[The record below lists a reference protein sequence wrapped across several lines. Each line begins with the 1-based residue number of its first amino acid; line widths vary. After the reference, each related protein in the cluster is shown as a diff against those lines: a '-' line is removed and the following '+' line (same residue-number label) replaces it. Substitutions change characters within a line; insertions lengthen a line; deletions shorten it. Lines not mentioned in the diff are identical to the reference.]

1 MSPKKK
7 RTAEGAKG
15 AEHKRKKTQR
25 SPRSLRLNFDPGY
38 LVVLLICLL
47 ALWPFI
53 GRVSLPQE
61 TDAELHIFRLLEL
74 SNLVRGGEFYPRWAP
89 NFYHGYGY
97 PIFNYYAPLTYY
109 VGLAFE
115 LLPGLDAVAGVKAVF
130 VLGLLG
136 AAFGMYGF
144 VRDNWGRPSGYLA
157 AAVYVYA
164 PYVQYVD
171 PIARGALAEAF
182 SLGVFPLA
190 LWGLDRLRRQP
201 TWGRW
206 VTAVLLTAAVILSHN
221 LMALLFFGLLSA
233 WVLWQTFTARAD
245 SPGWRWL
252 WAALGLGVGT
262 AAFFWLPV
270 LLERNAVNLNTLI
283 GAGDNYDFRTHFLS
297 WREMLA
303 PTLRLDW
310 GATEP
315 VFRFNLG
322 LAQWILGGAGLIL
335 LFLRWVKHARQ
346 TLFFALAAALLIF
359 MLLPASTFLWE
370 ATPILPF
377 FQFPWRL
384 LGGTVAM
391 LAILAG
397 AGLEAVLARWP
408 KLRSWG
414 TAVAVTFCLLTALP
428 LTQPAPWPD
437 FGDVF
442 TFRMSLIEHSGRWLG
457 TTSTA
462 DYVPATVDT
471 VPSRNGNVVAGF
483 LTNEPLD
490 RVNRVTLPG
499 GAEIVS
505 EEITPLH
512 FRYKVSTPEK
522 FLLRLFLFQFPGWTV
537 TVDGERVEP
546 ELARPEGFIAVPVPA
561 GEHLVAVQFRDTLD
575 RQMAW
580 AITAVSLLSTL
591 VGSIFLR
598 RKTFPIANRQSPIS
612 LSKTDW
618 SVLGAAGL
626 VTAVTLFILGP
637 MQLLHYNSSDYVA
650 EPAQMDRLD
659 DFGGQIALIGVDVS
673 DETAVPGEQLSV
685 TVYWQAQ
692 TSLDIN
698 FQSFVHLLRPD
709 GSIAAQSDRLN
720 PGEFPTRR
728 WPLDKYVRDVHVLQ
742 LPPDL
747 PPGEYTVT
755 AGLWVQTE
763 GWRLPL
769 LDENGNQIDD
779 KAVLATLTVVPS
791 R

>member
-1 MSPKKK
+1 MNRLKQ
-7 RTAEGAKG
+7 TI
-15 AEHKRKKTQR
+15 QR
-25 SPRSLRLNFDPGY
+25 IDPGY
-38 LVVLLICLL
+38 WVVLLICLL

-53 GRVSLPQE
+53 GRASLPQE

-74 SNLVRGGEFYPRWAP
+74 SHLVRGGEFYPRWAP

-109 VGLAFE
+109 VGLVFE

-130 VLGLLG
+130 VFGLLG
-136 AAFGMYGF
+136 AGFGMYGF

-190 LWGLDRLRRQP
+190 LWSLDRLRRQP
-201 TWGRW
+201 TRGRW
-206 VTAVLLTAAVILSHN
+206 GTAVLLTTAVILSHN
-221 LMALLFFGLLSA
+221 LMALLFFGLLAA
-233 WVLWQTFTARAD
+233 WVLWQTFTRRGD

-252 WAALGLGVGT
+252 WAALGLGLGT

-297 WREMLA
+297 WREVLA

-322 LAQWILGGAGLIL
+322 LAQWVLGGVGLIL
-335 LFLRWVKHARQ
+335 LLLRWVKQAGQ
-346 TLFFALAAALLIF
+346 MLFFALAAALLTF

-397 AGLEAVLARWP
+397 AGLDAVLTRWP
-408 KLRSWG
+408 KLRVWG
-414 TAVAVTFCLLTALP
+414 TAVPITFCLLTALP

-471 VPSRNGNVVAGF
+471 VPSRNGKVVAGF
-483 LTNEPLD
+483 QNNEPLD
-490 RVNRVTLPG
+490 RVNRPTLPG
-499 GAEIVS
+499 GAEVAG
-505 EEITPLH
+505 EELTPLH
-512 FRYKVSTPEK
+512 FRYTVSTPEK

-537 TVDGERVEP
+537 TVDGERAEP

-561 GEHLVAVQFRDTLD
+561 GEHVVEVEFKDTPA
-575 RQMAW
+575 RQAAW
-580 AITAVSLLSTL
+580 GLTAVSLLLTL
-591 VGSIFLR
+591 LGGWSLR
-598 RKTFPIANRQSPIS
+598 RQAAVAVIPNR
-612 LSKTDW
+612 LATLDW
-618 SVLGAAGL
+618 WVLGAAGV
-626 VTAVTLFILGP
+626 VTAVTIFALGP

-650 EPAQMDRLD
+650 EPAQVDRFD
-659 DFGGQIALIGVDVS
+659 DFGEQIALIGYDVAT
-673 DETAVPGEQLSV
+673 ETAVPGEQVMV
-685 TVYWQAQ
+685 TLYWQAQ
-692 TSLDIN
+692 TALEIN
-698 FQSFVHLLRPD
+698 FQSFVHVLRDD
-709 GSIAAQSDRLN
+709 GTIAAQSDRLN
-720 PGEFPTRR
+720 PGDFPARR

-747 PPGEYTVT
+747 PLGEYQIT

-769 LDENGNQIDD
+769 LDASGNQIDD
-779 KAVLATLTVVPS
+779 KATLFTLTVVDE
-791 R
+791 

>member
-1 MSPKKK
+1 MNQLKQ
-7 RTAEGAKG
+7 TF
-15 AEHKRKKTQR
+15 QR
-25 SPRSLRLNFDPGY
+25 IDPGF
-38 LVVLLICLL
+38 LVVLAICLL

-53 GRVSLPQE
+53 GRASLPQQ
-61 TDAELHIFRLLEL
+61 TDAELHIFRLAEL
-74 SNLVRGGEFYPRWAP
+74 SYLVRGGELYPRWAP

-97 PIFNYYAPLTYY
+97 PIFNFYAPLTYY
-109 VGLAFE
+109 VGLVFE

-136 AAFGMYGF
+136 AGFGMYGF

-201 TWGRW
+201 TWRRW
-206 VTAVLLTAAVILSHN
+206 VTAVLLVAAVILSHN
-221 LMALLFFGLLSA
+221 LMALLFFGILAA
-233 WVLWQTFTARAD
+233 WVLWQTFTRRED
-245 SPGWRWL
+245 SLGWRWL
-252 WAALGLGVGT
+252 WAALGLGLGT

-297 WREMLA
+297 WSEMLA

-335 LFLRWVKHARQ
+335 LLFRRVKHGGQA
-346 TLFFALAAALLIF
+346 LFFALALGLLVF

-370 ATPILPF
+370 AVPFLPF

-384 LGGTVAM
+384 LGGAVAM

-397 AGLEAVLARWP
+397 AGLDAVLTLWPTARGWAAA
-408 KLRSWG
+408 
-414 TAVAVTFCLLTALP
+414 TAVAFCLFAALP

-471 VPSRNGNVVAGF
+471 IPARNGSVVHGF
-483 LTNEPLD
+483 LVNQPLD
-490 RVNRVTLPG
+490 RVNRPTIPTD
-499 GAEIVS
+499 AEVLS
-505 EEITPLH
+505 EEVSPLH
-512 FRYKVSTPEK
+512 FRYAVNTPQK
-522 FLLRLFLFQFPGWTV
+522 FLLRLFLFQFPGWSV
-537 TVDGERVEP
+537 TVDGAPVVT
-546 ELARPEGFIAVPVPA
+546 ELARPEGFIAIPVPA
-561 GEHLVAVQFRDTLD
+561 GEHLVEVQFRDTPA
-575 RQMAW
+575 RQAAW
-580 AITAVSLLSTL
+580 LVTAVSLLLMVTIGWRWRTQMSMP
-591 VGSIFLR
+591 GSPGPLAAADR
-598 RKTFPIANRQSPIS
+598 R
-612 LSKTDW
+612 
-618 SVLGAAGL
+618 VLAVVLL
-626 VTAVTLFILGP
+626 VTAVTLLVLGP
-637 MQLLHYNSSDYVA
+637 LQLLHYNSTGYRA
-650 EPAQMDRLD
+650 EPAQVDHFA
-659 DFGGQIALIGVDVS
+659 DFGGQIALIGYDVS
-673 DETAVPGEQLSV
+673 AKTAVPGEQIAV

-692 TSLDIN
+692 TDLEIN

-709 GSIAAQSDRLN
+709 GTLATQSDHLN

-728 WPLDKYVRDVHVLQ
+728 WPLDKYVRDVHILQ

-747 PPGEYTVT
+747 PAGDYQIT
-755 AGLWVQTE
+755 AGLWVQSE

-769 LDENGNQIDD
+769 LDENGRQLDD
-779 KAVLATLTVVPS
+779 KALLTSLTVVSPEE
-791 R
+791 

>member
-1 MSPKKK
+1 MNRLKQI
-7 RTAEGAKG
+7 
-15 AEHKRKKTQR
+15 TQR
-25 SPRSLRLNFDPGY
+25 IDPGY
-38 LVVLLICLL
+38 LVVLAICLL

-53 GRVSLPQE
+53 GRASLPQE
-61 TDAELHIFRLLEL
+61 TDAELHIFRLAEL
-74 SNLVRGGEFYPRWAP
+74 SFLVRGGEFYPRWAP

-97 PIFNYYAPLTYY
+97 PIFNYYAPLSYY
-109 VGLAFE
+109 VGLVFE
-115 LLPGLDAVAGVKAVF
+115 LLPRLDAVAGVKAVF

-136 AAFGMYGF
+136 AGFGMYGF

-190 LWGLDRLRRQP
+190 LWALDRLRRQQ

-206 VTAVLLTAAVILSHN
+206 GTAVLLVAAVILSHN
-221 LMALLFFGLLSA
+221 LMALLFFGLLAA
-233 WVLWQTFTARAD
+233 WVLWQTLVRQNNSANL
-245 SPGWRWL
+245 RWL
-252 WAALGLGVGT
+252 WGALALGLGT

-297 WREMLA
+297 WAELLA

-322 LAQWILGGAGLIL
+322 LAQWILGGAGLL
-335 LFLRWVKHARQ
+335 LLLLRRVKHGAQ
-346 TLFFALAAALLIF
+346 VLFFAMATAVLTF

-397 AGLEAVLARWP
+397 AGLDAVLTQWP
-408 KLRSWG
+408 KVTGWG
-414 TAVAVTFCLLTALP
+414 TAVVVSLCLLTALP
-428 LTQPAPWPD
+428 LTQPSPWPD

-442 TFRMSLIEHSGRWLG
+442 AFRMSLIEHSGRWLG

-471 VPSRNGNVVAGF
+471 VPARNGSVVYGF
-483 LTNEPLD
+483 LVNQPLD
-490 RVNRVTLPG
+490 RVNRPTVPSD
-499 GAEIVS
+499 AEVLS
-505 EEITPLH
+505 EEVSPLH
-512 FRYKVSTPEK
+512 FRYTVSTPQK

-537 TVDGERVEP
+537 TVDGEQIEP

-561 GEHLVAVQFRDTLD
+561 GEHLVDVRFRDTPP
-575 RQMAW
+575 RQLAW
-580 AITAVSLLSTL
+580 GITALSLLLMVAGGWRLKLYQGEASTLTPLAQVDWRVLGGTALVTAVSLL
-591 VGSIFLR
+591 
-598 RKTFPIANRQSPIS
+598 
-612 LSKTDW
+612 
-618 SVLGAAGL
+618 
-626 VTAVTLFILGP
+626 ILGP
-637 MQLLHYNSSDYVA
+637 LQLLHYNSANYVA
-650 EPAQMDRLD
+650 EPAQAHRFD
-659 DFGGQIALIGVDVS
+659 DFGGQISLIGVDVS
-673 DETAVPGEQLSV
+673 AETAVPGEQITL
-685 TVYWQAQ
+685 TLYWQAQ
-692 TSLDIN
+692 TGVAIN
-698 FQSFVHLLRPD
+698 FQSFAHLLRAD
-709 GSIAAQSDRLN
+709 GSIAAQSDHLN

-728 WPLDKYVRDVHVLQ
+728 WPLGKYVRDVHVLQ
-742 LPPDL
+742 LPANL
-747 PPGEYTVT
+747 PPGEYELT

-769 LDENGNQIDD
+769 LDENGNQVDD
-779 KAVLATLTVVPS
+779 KATLFTLTVVDE
-791 R
+791 

>member
-1 MSPKKK
+1 MK
-7 RTAEGAKG
+7 RFKQAI
-15 AEHKRKKTQR
+15 QR
-25 SPRSLRLNFDPGY
+25 IDPGY
-38 LVVLLICLL
+38 WVVLVICLL

-53 GRVSLPQE
+53 GRASLPQE

-74 SNLVRGGEFYPRWAP
+74 STLVRGGEFYPRWAP

-109 VGLAFE
+109 VGLIFE
-115 LLPGLDAVAGVKAVF
+115 LMPGLDAVAGVKAVF

-136 AAFGMYGF
+136 AGFGMYGF

-190 LWGLDRLRRQP
+190 LWALDRLRRQP

-206 VTAVLLTAAVILSHN
+206 GTAVLLVAAVILSHN
-221 LMALLFFGLLSA
+221 LMALLFFGLLAA
-233 WVLWQTFTARAD
+233 WVLWQTITRRVDF
-245 SPGWRWL
+245 PGWRWL
-252 WAALGLGVGT
+252 WGALGLGLGT

-297 WREMLA
+297 WGEMLA

-322 LAQWILGGAGLIL
+322 IAQWLLGGVGLIL
-335 LFLRWVKHARQ
+335 LLLRRVKHTGQA
-346 TLFFALAAALLIF
+346 LFFALAAALLTF

-397 AGLEAVLARWP
+397 VGLEAVLARWP
-408 KLRSWG
+408 TVRVWG
-414 TAVAVTFCLLTALP
+414 TAVAITFCLLTALP

-471 VPSRNGNVVAGF
+471 VPSRNGTVVSGF
-483 LTNEPLD
+483 LRDEPLD
-490 RVNRVTLPG
+490 RVNRLTLPG
-499 GAEIVS
+499 GAEVVG
-505 EEITPLH
+505 EEITPLY
-512 FRYKVSTPEK
+512 FRYTVSTPEK

-537 TVDGERVEP
+537 TVDGEVVEP
-546 ELARPEGFIAVPVPA
+546 ELARPEGFIAVPIPA
-561 GEHLVAVQFRDTLD
+561 GEHLVEVEFRDTPA

-580 AITAVSLLSTL
+580 GMTAVSLLFML
-591 VGSIFLR
+591 LGGWLLR
-598 RKTFPIANRQSPIS
+598 RQPAIAVIPNR
-612 LSKTDW
+612 LAAADW
-618 SVLGAAGL
+618 RVLAAAGL
-626 VTAVTLFILGP
+626 VTAVTNLILGP
-637 MQLLHYNSSDYVA
+637 LQLLHYNSSDYVA
-650 EPAQMDRLD
+650 EPAQMARFD

-673 DETAVPGEQLSV
+673 AETAASGEQVAV
-685 TVYWQAQ
+685 TLYWQAQ
-692 TSLDIN
+692 TELDIN
-698 FQSFVHLLRPD
+698 FQSFVHALRPD
-709 GSIAAQSDRLN
+709 GTIAAQSDRLN
-720 PGEFPTRR
+720 PGDFPTRR

-742 LPPDL
+742 LPADL
-747 PPGEYTVT
+747 PPGDYAIT

-769 LDENGNQIDD
+769 LDENGRQLDD
-779 KAVLATLTVVPS
+779 KAVLASLTVKSPGE
-791 R
+791 

>member
-1 MSPKKK
+1 MNRLKQ
-7 RTAEGAKG
+7 TF
-15 AEHKRKKTQR
+15 
-25 SPRSLRLNFDPGY
+25 LRIDPGY
-38 LVVLLICLL
+38 LVVLAICLL

-53 GRVSLPQE
+53 GRASLPQE

-74 SNLVRGGEFYPRWAP
+74 STLVRGGEFYPRWAP

-109 VGLAFE
+109 VGLVFE

-136 AAFGMYGF
+136 AGVGMYGF

-171 PIARGALAEAF
+171 PVARGALAEAF

-206 VTAVLLTAAVILSHN
+206 ATAVLLVAAVILSHN
-221 LMALLFFGLLSA
+221 LMALLFFGLLAA
-233 WVLWQTFTARAD
+233 WVLWQTVVRQDD
-245 SPGWRWL
+245 SVGLRWL
-252 WAALGLGVGT
+252 WAALGLGLGS

-297 WREMLA
+297 WAEMLA

-322 LAQWILGGAGLIL
+322 VAQWVLGGAGLVL
-335 LFLRWVKHARQ
+335 LLLRRVKQ
-346 TLFFALAAALLIF
+346 GKQVLFFALAAAVLTF

-397 AGLEAVLARWP
+397 AGLEAVQTNWP
-408 KLRSWG
+408 KLRGWG
-414 TAVAVTFCLLTALP
+414 TAVAISFCLLTALP
-428 LTQPAPWPD
+428 LTQPSPWPD

-442 TFRMSLIEHSGRWLG
+442 LLRMTLIENSGRWLG

-462 DYVPATVDT
+462 DYVPATVDII
-471 VPSRNGNVVAGF
+471 PGRKGSVVVGF
-483 LTNEPLD
+483 LDDGPLD
-490 RVNRVTLPG
+490 RVNRATLPD
-499 GAEIVS
+499 GAEVINEEVS
-505 EEITPLH
+505 PLH
-512 FRYKVSTPEK
+512 FRYSVNSPEK

-537 TVDGERVEP
+537 TVDGEPIEP
-546 ELARPEGFIAVPVPA
+546 ELARPDGFIAVPVPA
-561 GEHLVAVQFRDTLD
+561 GDHLVDVQFRDTPP
-575 RQMAW
+575 RQIAW
-580 AITAVSLLSTL
+580 AITAVSLLL
-591 VGSIFLR
+591 MMGAGWQLR
-598 RKTFPIANRQSPIS
+598 KNRGRFS
-612 LSKTDW
+612 LPDPLHTTDW
-618 SVLGAAGL
+618 RVLGSALL
-626 VTAVTLFILGP
+626 VSAITLLILGP
-637 MQLLHYNSSDYVA
+637 VQLLHYNSANYVA
-650 EPAQMDRLD
+650 EPAQVARLD
-659 DFGGQIALIGVDVS
+659 DFGGQISLIGYDAS
-673 DETAVPGEQLSV
+673 TETAVPGDQVTV

-692 TSLDIN
+692 TKMDIN
-698 FQSFVHLLRPD
+698 FQSFVHQLRPD
-709 GSIAAQSDRLN
+709 GSLVTQSDHLN

-728 WPLDKYVRDVHVLQ
+728 WPLDKYVRDVHILQ

-747 PPGEYTVT
+747 PPGEYQVT

-763 GWRLPL
+763 GWRLPV
-769 LDENGNQIDD
+769 LDASGNQIDD
-779 KAVLATLTVVPS
+779 KATLFTLTVVDE
-791 R
+791 

>member
-1 MSPKKK
+1 MNRLKQSF
-7 RTAEGAKG
+7 
-15 AEHKRKKTQR
+15 
-25 SPRSLRLNFDPGY
+25 LRLDPGY
-38 LVVLLICLL
+38 LIVLVICLL

-53 GRVSLPQE
+53 GRASLPQE
-61 TDAELHIFRLLEL
+61 TDAELHIFRLAEL
-74 SNLVRGGEFYPRWAP
+74 SLLVRGGEFYPRWAP

-109 VGLAFE
+109 IGLVFE
-115 LLPGLDAVAGVKAVF
+115 LLPVLDAVDGVKAVF

-136 AAFGMYGF
+136 AGFGMYGF

-157 AAVYVYA
+157 AALYVYA

-171 PIARGALAEAF
+171 PIARGALAESF

-190 LWGLDRLRRQP
+190 LWALDRLRRQP
-201 TWGRW
+201 NWGRW

-221 LMALLFFGLLSA
+221 LMALLFFGLLSG
-233 WVLWQTFTARAD
+233 WVVWQTVTRRAD
-245 SPGWRWL
+245 SPGWGWL
-252 WAALGLGVGT
+252 WGALGLGLGT

-270 LLERNAVNLNTLI
+270 LLERNAVNLNTLV

-297 WREMLA
+297 WGELLA

-322 LAQWILGGAGLIL
+322 LAQWMLGGAGLVL
-335 LFLRWVKHARQ
+335 LLLRRVKDAGQ
-346 TLFFALAAALLIF
+346 VLFFALAAALLIF
-359 MLLPASTFLWE
+359 MQLPASTFLWE

-391 LAILAG
+391 LAMLAG
-397 AGLEAVLARWP
+397 AGLASVLARWP
-408 KLRSWG
+408 KLRGWG

-471 VPSRNGNVVAGF
+471 VPSRNGDLVYGF
-483 LTNEPLD
+483 LVDQPLD
-490 RVNRVTLPG
+490 RVNRASLP
-499 GAEIVS
+499 ANTEVVS
-505 EEITPLH
+505 EELKPLH
-512 FRYKVSTPEK
+512 FRYTVQAPEK
-522 FLLRLFLFQFPGWTV
+522 FLLRLFLLQFPGWQV
-537 TVDGERVEP
+537 RVDGELVEP
-546 ELARPEGFIAVPVPA
+546 ELGRPEGFIVVPVPA
-561 GEHLVAVQFRDTLD
+561 GEHVVEVQFRDTPA
-575 RQMAW
+575 RQLAW
-580 AITAVSLLSTL
+580 VMTAVSLLITV
-591 VGSIFLR
+591 VGGGFLW
-598 RKTFPIANRQSPIS
+598 RKRLEIGDWRLPISNLQSPIS
-612 LSKTDW
+612 LTKTDS
-618 SVLGAAGL
+618 SVLGVAGM
-626 VTAVTLFILGP
+626 VTAVTLLILAPLGI
-637 MQLLHYNSSDYVA
+637 LHLNSADYLA
-650 EPAQMDRLD
+650 EPAQTPRAD
-659 DFGGQIALIGVDVS
+659 DFGGQIVLIGTDLS
-673 DETAVPGEQLSV
+673 AETAVPGDQV
-685 TVYWQAQ
+685 TVTLYWQAQ
-692 TSLDIN
+692 TAMAIN

-709 GSIAAQSDRLN
+709 GSLAAQSDHLN

-747 PPGEYTVT
+747 PPGEYIVT
-755 AGLWVQTE
+755 AGLWVQAE

-769 LDENGNQIDD
+769 LDASGSQVDD
-779 KAVLATLTVVPS
+779 KATLFTLTVVEE
-791 R
+791 

>member
-1 MSPKKK
+1 MMN
-7 RTAEGAKG
+7 
-15 AEHKRKKTQR
+15 
-25 SPRSLRLNFDPGY
+25 RLKQTLQHIDPGY
-38 LVVLLICLL
+38 LVVLVICLL

-74 SNLVRGGEFYPRWAP
+74 STLVRGGEFYPRWAP

-97 PIFNYYAPLTYY
+97 PIFNYYAPLSYY
-109 VGLAFE
+109 VGLIFE

-136 AAFGMYGF
+136 AGFGMYGF

-157 AAVYVYA
+157 AAVYLYA

-190 LWGLDRLRRQP
+190 LWALDRLRRQP
-201 TWGRW
+201 TRGRW

-252 WAALGLGVGT
+252 WGVLGLGVGT

-297 WREMLA
+297 WGEMLA

-322 LAQWILGGAGLIL
+322 LAQWILGGAGLL
-335 LFLRWVKHARQ
+335 MLGLRRVKHAGQ

-359 MLLPASTFLWE
+359 MQLPASTFLWE

-384 LGGTVAM
+384 LGGAVAL

-397 AGLEAVLARWP
+397 AGLEAVLRRWST
-408 KLRSWG
+408 LRTWG
-414 TAVAVTFCLLTALP
+414 TAVAITFCLLTALP

-462 DYVPATVDT
+462 DYVPSTVDT
-471 VPSRNGNVVAGF
+471 VPSRNGDLVNGF
-483 LTNEPLD
+483 LVDQPLD
-490 RVNRVTLPG
+490 RVNRPSLP
-499 GAEIVS
+499 ANTKVISQELK
-505 EEITPLH
+505 PLH
-512 FRYKVSTPEK
+512 FRYTVQTPEK
-522 FLLRLFLFQFPGWTV
+522 FLLRLFLFQFPGWQV
-537 TVDGERVEP
+537 RVDGELVEP
-546 ELARPEGFIAVPVPA
+546 ELGRPEGFIVVPVPA
-561 GEHLVAVQFRDTLD
+561 GEHVVDVQFRDTPA
-575 RQMAW
+575 RQLAW
-580 AITAVSLLSTL
+580 AITAVSLLLTL
-591 VGSIFLR
+591 VGGIFLW
-598 RKTFPIANRQSPIS
+598 RKRSPNATLHSPIS
-612 LSKTDW
+612 LKTADW
-618 SVLGAAGL
+618 RVLSAAGAI
-626 VTAVTLFILGP
+626 TAVTLLILGP
-637 MQLLHYNSSDYVA
+637 MQLLHYNSSGYVA
-650 EPAQMDRLD
+650 EPAQMDRFD
-659 DFGGQIALIGVDVS
+659 DFGEQIALIGVDVL
-673 DETAVPGEQLSV
+673 DETAVPGELV
-685 TVYWQAQ
+685 TVTLYWQAQ
-692 TSLDIN
+692 TKLQIN
-698 FQSFVHLLRPD
+698 FQSFVHVLRPD
-709 GSIAAQSDRLN
+709 GSLVAQSDRLN
-720 PGEFPTRR
+720 PGDFPTRR

-747 PPGEYTVT
+747 SPGEYAVT

-763 GWRLPL
+763 GWRLPV
-769 LDENGNQIDD
+769 LDASGSQIDD
-779 KAVLATLTVVPS
+779 KAILFTLTVVEE
-791 R
+791 